1 MTDVSI
7 AMNVQL
13 PVPVPRMLFP
23 GYQLVLHIYQKTEN
37 RDIIKVETGLRPV
50 STMNQN
56 EKRRTETKNA
66 ELKMKNEK
74 QEMINE

>member
-1 MTDVSI
+1 
-7 AMNVQL
+7 
-13 PVPVPRMLFP
+13 
-23 GYQLVLHIYQKTEN
+23 
-37 RDIIKVETGLRPV
+37 
-50 STMNQN
+50 MNQN